1 MEADK
6 KKKGRQTKIQPNIK
20 IEVVEVVDDPKKKGR
35 KPKGGKLIAKPVEN
49 AVPEV
54 PLANIILHLKCSF
67 KDLIEYNSTY

>member
-1 MEADK
+1 MEAEK

-49 AVPEV
+49 AVPKF
-54 PLANIILHLKCSF
+54 H
-67 KDLIEYNSTY
+67 